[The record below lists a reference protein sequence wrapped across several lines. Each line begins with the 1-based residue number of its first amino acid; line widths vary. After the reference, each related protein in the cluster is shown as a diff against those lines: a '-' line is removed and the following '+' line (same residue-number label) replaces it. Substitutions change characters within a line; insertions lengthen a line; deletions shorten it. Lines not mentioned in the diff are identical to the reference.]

1 MLSGGIAQKNQRNI
15 RTSLMKQS
23 PTKWEVS
30 KKDPS
35 YKVVEKL
42 APPRPQK
49 SSGLLAS
56 DPVFAKMG
64 DGFIE
69 KMYPRWRNCY
79 DSEDV
84 ERYSTSTTQKT
95 DPCDGDTTQRRN
107 SSFEHNNLAEEGL
120 CFSEPA
126 PNAAAVNVGLC

>member
-69 KMYPRWRNCY
+69 KMCSRWRNHY
-79 DSEDV
+79 DGKGV
-84 ERYSTSTTQKT
+84 EGYSTSTTQK
-95 DPCDGDTTQRRN
+95 N
-107 SSFEHNNLAEEGL
+107 
-120 CFSEPA
+120 
-126 PNAAAVNVGLC
+126 